1 MERSMWKY
9 LKFISP
15 QAPRG
20 HWLSRNI
27 LLSEDEF
34 VYWSKVIIAIKMI
47 TFQRGSRKAFST
59 ALTSHMERPALV
71 LNFKFIKWLYFCW
84 WIENLRS
91 SSKWR
96 HWLLSNLLIK
106 LDDSLLQQ
114 LWKIIVLIHWLFYQ
128 EKNIEMI
135 ERI

>member
-20 HWLSRNI
+20 RWLSRNI